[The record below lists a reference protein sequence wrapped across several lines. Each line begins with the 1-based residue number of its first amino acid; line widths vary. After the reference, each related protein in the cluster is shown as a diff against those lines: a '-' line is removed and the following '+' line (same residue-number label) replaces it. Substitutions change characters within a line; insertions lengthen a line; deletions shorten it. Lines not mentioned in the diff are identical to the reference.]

1 MLDLFLSVFVKN
13 YDLSEVLPYLQANK
27 LACHSYMGG
36 GRRQLS
42 YGSETKDSLVL
53 TEIAQAR
60 VSAFA
65 PRPQTPVPMG

>member
-27 LACHSYMGG
+27 SSYHSYLGG
-36 GRRQLS
+36 GIRQLS

-60 VSAFA
+60 VSALA
-65 PRPQTPVPMG
+65 PRPQTPAPMG